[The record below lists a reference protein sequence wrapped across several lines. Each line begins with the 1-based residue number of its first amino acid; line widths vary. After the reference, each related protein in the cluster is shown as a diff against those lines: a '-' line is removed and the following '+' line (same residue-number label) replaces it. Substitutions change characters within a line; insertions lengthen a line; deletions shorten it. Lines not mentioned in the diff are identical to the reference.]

1 LRHIAAIRRALSRI
15 VLHVLPDKRES
26 KSSGNGKHEITQ
38 QQKNHQSRQLI
49 GFCHLLLHRPSLAGH
64 RALWRG
70 RLIEKG
76 RDAKKTIAIAT
87 AYPMRSAAIVISK

>member
-1 LRHIAAIRRALSRI
+1 
-15 VLHVLPDKRES
+15 
-26 KSSGNGKHEITQ
+26 
-38 QQKNHQSRQLI
+38 
-49 GFCHLLLHRPSLAGH
+49 LAGH

-87 AYPMRSAAIVISK
+87 AYPIRSAAIVISK

>member
-1 LRHIAAIRRALSRI
+1 
-15 VLHVLPDKRES
+15 
-26 KSSGNGKHEITQ
+26 
-38 QQKNHQSRQLI
+38 LI

-87 AYPMRSAAIVISK
+87 AYPIRSAAIVISK